1 MTLRQYLLIFRARY
15 KLALAV
21 MLATLAVAIP
31 VILLLPRQYTATTS
45 MVLDIRSPDPITAL
59 LTPSNMATQEDI
71 IKSERVAH
79 KVVELLK
86 LDQDA
91 ALQAKWR
98 DAGDGKGSFETW
110 LIERLQKS
118 LVINPLRRESN
129 IITIEYKSADPRFA
143 AKAANAFA
151 QAYVDAMIE
160 LKVEPARQ
168 YSRWFGEQGKALRD
182 KLEVA
187 QARLAEF
194 QQKKGIVSRE
204 ETAPDAESARLNEL
218 TSQLTAA
225 QAERVEASSKERS
238 AGAANAH
245 PDVLGNNVVQGLR
258 GEIARQEAKLKDAS
272 GNLGRNHPQYR
283 GMEAELAELKARL
296 AAETRQVAGSYSTA
310 RSAGADKE
318 SELRTAV
325 EAQRKKLL
333 ALRLDRDQL
342 AVLQRDVEAAK
353 NAYEA
358 VERRFNL
365 TSVESQA
372 TQTNVFLLRPATE
385 PLMPSSPKLGRDS
398 LAALLAGLVLGLG
411 AALARE
417 MLDRR
422 VRCVDDVTVALE
434 MPVLVVLSRDANR
447 NLLGGEPQLA
457 RLAVK

>member
-1 MTLRQYLLIFRARY
+1 MSLRQYLLIFRARY
-15 KLALAV
+15 RLALAV
-21 MLATLAVAIP
+21 MLATVTIAIP
-31 VILLLPRQYTATTS
+31 VIQLLPKQYTATTA
-45 MVLDIRSPDPITAL
+45 MVLDIRSPDPITAFL
-59 LTPSNMATQEDI
+59 MPSSMATQEDI
-71 IKSERVAH
+71 IKSDRVAR
-79 KVVELLK
+79 KVIELLK

-98 DAGDGKGSFETW
+98 EAGPGKGGFEAW

-129 IITIEYKSADPRFA
+129 TITIEYKAAEPRFA
-143 AKAANAFA
+143 AAAANAFA

-168 YSRWFGEQGKALRD
+168 YARWFGEQGKSLRD
-182 KLEVA
+182 KLEAA

-204 ETAPDAESARLNEL
+204 ETPDAETTRLNEL

-225 QAERVEASSKERS
+225 QAERVGASSKERS

-245 PDVLGNNVVQGLR
+245 PDVLGNNVIQGLR
-258 GEIARQEAKLKDAS
+258 GEIARQEAKLKDTG
-272 GNLGRNHPQYR
+272 GNLGRNHPQFR

-318 SELRTAV
+318 SELRAAV
-325 EAQRKKLL
+325 DAQRKKLL

-342 AVLQRDVEAAK
+342 AVLQRDVDAAK

-358 VERRFNL
+358 VERRYNH

-372 TQTNVFLLRPATE
+372 TQTNVFLLRPAVE
-385 PLMPSSPKLGRDS
+385 PLTPSSPKLGRDS

-422 VRCVDDVTVALE
+422 VRCVDDVTALLE
-434 MPVLVVLSRDANR
+434 MPVLVVLARDATR
-447 NLLGGEPQLA
+447 NALGGEPQLA
-457 RLAVK
+457 RLALK

>member
-31 VILLLPRQYTATTS
+31 VILFLPRQYTATTS

-59 LTPSNMATQEDI
+59 LMPSNMATQEDI

-110 LIERLQKS
+110 VIERLQKS

-182 KLEVA
+182 KLEAA

-204 ETAPDAESARLNEL
+204 ETTPDAESARLSEL

-225 QAERVEASSKERS
+225 QASRVEASSKERS
-238 AGAANAH
+238 AAAANAH
-245 PDVLGNNVVQGLR
+245 PDVLGNNVIQGLR
-258 GEIARQEAKLKDAS
+258 SEIARQEAKLKDAS

-283 GMEAELAELKARL
+283 GMEAELVELKARL
-296 AAETRQVAGSYSTA
+296 EAETRQVAGSYSTA

-318 SELRTAV
+318 SELRAAV
-325 EAQRKKLL
+325 EAQRKR
-333 ALRLDRDQL
+333 LRLDRDQL
-342 AVLQRDVEAAK
+342 AVLQRDVDAAK

-372 TQTNVFLLRPATE
+372 AQTNVFLLRPATE

-398 LAALLAGLVLGLG
+398 VAALLAGLVLGLG

-434 MPVLVVLSRDANR
+434 MPVLAVLSRGANR
-447 NLLGGEPQLA
+447 NLLGGDPQLA
-457 RLAVK
+457 RLALK